1 MRRIIRF
8 VRKRWILS
16 LVALILLIP
25 AARVGWNAWRRAAIQ
40 RAVALRVNKV
50 WIDRAG
56 IIHAKLRFCFDPDS
70 LPAWYRIAC
79 PDAFVY
85 ETPNGGFRPFV
96 EYEPA
101 FENAIHSVPGKFMGR
116 YGTGTNEI
124 ANGYWYI
131 NDYSSGGDQVQRI
144 ADTTS
149 QQIVMCVGLRLGGY
163 VPWRRSK
170 YSIERINHH
179 ITWSRRL
186 DRLPHWLTDPFL
198 NLLVP
203 LPEEF
208 FVEPQTFALDP
219 MKRDFD
225 FITQTPMNPIRKP

>member
-1 MRRIIRF
+1 MLLF
-8 VRKRWILS
+8 AANYGWQAWKRM
-16 LVALILLIP
+16 
-25 AARVGWNAWRRAAIQ
+25 AIQ
-40 RAVALRVNKV
+40 RAIALRVNKV

-56 IIHAKLRFCFDPDS
+56 IIHARLRFCFDPDS
-70 LPAWYRIAC
+70 MPTWYRIAC

-85 ETPNGGFRPFV
+85 ETPNGGFRPFI
-96 EYEPA
+96 EYEPLL
-101 FENAIHSVPGKFMGR
+101 ENAVLSIPGKFIGR

-124 ANGYWYI
+124 ANGYWYTI
-131 NDYSSGGDQVQRI
+131 DYSSSGDQVRRL
-144 ADTTS
+144 AKTES
-149 QQIVMCVGLRLGGY
+149 QPIVMRVGLRLGGY

-170 YSIERINHH
+170 YNIERINLH

-186 DRLPHWLTDPFL
+186 DCFPRWLTDPFL

-208 FVEPQTFALDP
+208 FIEPQTFTLDP

-225 FITQTPMNPIRKP
+225 FVTQTPMSPTSKP